1 MDSTTSAEF
10 SPPLLSERSDYSGP
24 TSASGRLGGS
34 GKDVCLGRVVLG
46 AYVRGEKERSHW
58 ASVMATP
65 RKMHSV
71 WQSLY

>member
-10 SPPLLSERSDYSGP
+10 SPPLLSERSDYSGS
-24 TSASGRLGGS
+24 TTGKV

-58 ASVMATP
+58 AAMLATP